1 MDYSLKI
8 ENLTKCYRLGQPV
21 ANPYN
26 TLRDEMIRRG
36 QIWTKQIFG
45 KNQKSPVNESNN
57 TLWALQGVSFT
68 AQPGEVIGVVGRNG
82 AGKST
87 LLKILSRITEPTSG
101 NIQIRGKLASLLE
114 VGTGFHPELTG
125 RENIFLN
132 GALLGMKKQE
142 IQRKFDAIVDF
153 SQIERFIDTPVKR
166 YSSGMYVR
174 LAFSVAAHLEPDVL
188 VLDEVLAVGDL
199 AFQKKCTGMM
209 KEVASQNRTVLFV
222 SHNLSL
228 IRSMCSRVILLDQ
241 GKVVMDDVTEAVLPE
256 FVRLLQ
262 NSKSENTKRSL
273 YADPGKVARISKVGF
288 YNKLE
293 EPSWIIPMGEKA
305 HLAIE
310 YEILTPI
317 PGISVCVVIK
327 NPLSV
332 DVVAAIK
339 ERITTEKL
347 KEGEKRTVHI
357 EFPSM
362 PLHPFEYGIEISI
375 GNTEGDQVY
384 DRAGTEGDLP
394 LLSVTSEEADPQK
407 RQGYFTV
414 PIKVSEVFS

>member
-1 MDYSLKI
+1 MEYSVKVQNLK
-8 ENLTKCYRLGQPV
+8 KRYRLGQAV
-21 ANPYN
+21 GNSYH
-26 TLRDEMIRRG
+26 TLRDEIVEKSRLWKQRLLGQKLQKKRG
-36 QIWTKQIFG
+36 
-45 KNQKSPVNESNN
+45 ESDNI
-57 TLWALQGVSFT
+57 LWALDDVNFS
-68 AQPGEVIGVVGRNG
+68 AKPGEMIGIIGKNG

-101 NIQIRGKLASLLE
+101 TIQTRGKLASLLE

-142 IQRKFDAIVDF
+142 IKKKFDAIVDF
-153 SQIERFIDTPVKR
+153 SQVERFIDTPVKR

-209 KEVASQNRTVLFV
+209 KQVASQDRTVLFV

-241 GKVVMDDVTEAVLPE
+241 GKVLMDGTTESVLPE
-256 FVRLLQ
+256 FVRILQ
-262 NSKSENTKRSL
+262 KARGDISCRASSDE
-273 YADPGKVARISKVGF
+273 PGKLARILNVSF
-288 YNKLE
+288 FNQRQ
-293 EPSWIIPMGEKA
+293 EPSWILPMGERA
-305 HLAIE
+305 QLEIE
-310 YEILTPI
+310 YESLVPLSGMSLTI
-317 PGISVCVVIK
+317 VIK

-339 ERITTEKL
+339 EKVTSDNL
-347 KEGEKRTVHI
+347 KKGERRKVLI
-357 EFPSM
+357 EFPQM
-362 PLHPFEYGIEISI
+362 PLHPFEYGIEVSI
-375 GNTEGDQVY
+375 GNAEGDRFY
-384 DRAGTEGDLP
+384 DRMGLEGDLP
-394 LLSVTSEEADPQK
+394 LLSITSDEPDPHK
-407 RQGYFTV
+407 RQGYFTL
-414 PIKVSEVFS
+414 PFKVREAFS